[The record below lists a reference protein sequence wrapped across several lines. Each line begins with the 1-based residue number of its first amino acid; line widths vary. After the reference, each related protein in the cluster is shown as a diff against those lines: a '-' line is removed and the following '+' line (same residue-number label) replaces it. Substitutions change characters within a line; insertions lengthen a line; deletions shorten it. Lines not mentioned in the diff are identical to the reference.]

1 MKNLEIGQDAILITG
16 PTASGKSAFAV
27 EMAKRY
33 NGVVIN
39 ADSMQV
45 YDTLH
50 VLTARPVEQDMQGIA
65 HHLYGHVPVSQLY
78 STGEWFRD
86 AAKVLQAVRGEGRI
100 PVFVGGTGLYF
111 KALTGGL
118 SDMPAVPAAIRD
130 DVRKRLQE
138 EGAEALHAILSQ
150 KDPETAETL
159 RPGDGQRIARALEIF
174 EATGQS
180 IRVFQARQG
189 PVAIDAAKAL
199 KIVVLP
205 ERDVLRRR
213 IDRRFAQMLDGG
225 AVEEVEALLSLDL
238 KSEMPAMK
246 AIGVPQIAA
255 MLAGTMTKAE
265 VIETA
270 SAATRQYAKRQMT
283 WFRNQLDESWLRW
296 DSDADDATNPD
307 AGR

>member
-16 PTASGKSAFAV
+16 PTASGKSALAV
-27 EMAKRY
+27 TLAKRH

-50 VLTARPVEQDMQGIA
+50 VLTARPFAADMQGVA
-65 HHLYGHVPVSQLY
+65 HHLYGHVAASQHY
-78 STGEWFRD
+78 STGDWFRD
-86 AAKVLQAVRGEGRI
+86 AVTVLEAVRSEARV

-118 SDMPAVPAAIRD
+118 SDMPAVPATIRD
-130 DVRKRLQE
+130 NVRARLLA
-138 EGAEALHAILSQ
+138 EGAEVLYAILSE
-150 KDPETAETL
+150 KDPETAATL

-189 PVAIDAAKAL
+189 PVAIDPDRAM

-205 ERDVLRRR
+205 ERALLRQR
-213 IDRRFAQMLDGG
+213 IDRRFAGMLESG
-225 AVEEVEALLSLDL
+225 AVEEVRTLLSLDL
-238 KSEMPAMK
+238 KPEMPAMK

-255 MLAGTMTKAE
+255 LLSGTMSKAE
-265 VIETA
+265 VIETS

-283 WFRNQLDESWLRW
+283 WFRNQLDDSWMRW
-296 DSDADDATNPD
+296 DPAT
-307 AGR
+307 A

>member
-1 MKNLEIGQDAILITG
+1 MMKNLEIGQDAILITG
-16 PTASGKSAFAV
+16 PTASGKSALAV
-27 EMAKRY
+27 ELAKRH

-50 VLTARPVEQDMQGIA
+50 VLTARPFETDMQGIP
-65 HHLYGHVPVSQLY
+65 HRLYGHVPASRHY

-86 AAKVLQAVRGEGRI
+86 ATAVLQEVRGEGRI

-118 SDMPAVPAAIRD
+118 SDMPAVPTAIRD
-130 DVRKRLQE
+130 DVRGRLLA

-150 KDPETAETL
+150 KDPETAATL

-189 PVAIDAAKAL
+189 PVAIDPDKAL

-205 ERDVLRRR
+205 ERALQRQR
-213 IDRRFAQMLDGG
+213 IDRRFAGMLDSG
-225 AVEEVEALLSLDL
+225 AVEEVEVLLSLDL
-238 KSEMPAMK
+238 KPEMPAMK

-255 MLAGTMTKAE
+255 LLSGTMSRLE
-265 VIETA
+265 VVETA

-283 WFRNQLDESWLRW
+283 WFRNQLDDSWLRW
-296 DSDADDATNPD
+296 DPASD
-307 AGR
+307 

>member
-16 PTASGKSAFAV
+16 PTASGKSALAV
-27 EMAKRY
+27 ALAKQH

-50 VLTARPVEQDMQGIA
+50 VLTARPSEADMQGVV
-65 HHLYGHVPVSQLY
+65 HHLYGHVPASQHY

-86 AAKVLQAVRGEGRI
+86 AVAVLETVRSEGRI

-118 SDMPAVPAAIRD
+118 SDMPAVPASIRD
-130 DVRKRLQE
+130 EVRGRLLA
-138 EGAEALHAILSQ
+138 EGAEALHASLSD
-150 KDPETAETL
+150 KDPETAAIL

-180 IRVFQARQG
+180 IRIFQARQG
-189 PVAIDAAKAL
+189 PVAIDPDRAM

-205 ERDVLRRR
+205 ERALLRQR
-213 IDRRFAQMLDGG
+213 IDRRFAAMLESG
-225 AVEEVEALLSLDL
+225 AVEEVKALLSLDL
-238 KSEMPAMK
+238 KPEMPAMK

-255 MLAGTMTKAE
+255 MLSGTMSKAE
-265 VIETA
+265 VIETS

-283 WFRNQLDESWLRW
+283 WFRNQLDDSWLRL
-296 DSDADDATNPD
+296 DPASV
-307 AGR
+307 

>member
-16 PTASGKSAFAV
+16 PTASGKSALAV
-27 EMAKRY
+27 ALAKQH
-33 NGVVIN
+33 NGVVVN

-50 VLTARPVEQDMQGIA
+50 VLTARPFEADMQGVA
-65 HHLYGHVPVSQLY
+65 HHLYGHVPASQHY

-86 AAKVLQAVRGEGRI
+86 AVEVLEVVRGEGRI

-118 SDMPAVPAAIRD
+118 SDMPAVPAAIREH
-130 DVRKRLQE
+130 VRGRLLA
-138 EGAEALHAILSQ
+138 EGAEALHAALSE
-150 KDPETAETL
+150 KDPETAASL

-189 PVAIDAAKAL
+189 PVAIDPESAL

-205 ERDVLRRR
+205 DRALLRQR
-213 IDRRFAQMLDGG
+213 IDRRFAGMLETG
-225 AVEEVEALLSLDL
+225 AVEEVEALLSLGL
-238 KSEMPAMK
+238 KPEMPAMK

-255 MLAGTMTKAE
+255 FLSGTMSKAE
-265 VIETA
+265 VTETS

-283 WFRNQLDESWLRW
+283 WFRNQLDDSWLRW
-296 DSDADDATNPD
+296 NP
-307 AGR
+307 AGG

>member
-16 PTASGKSAFAV
+16 PTASGKSALAV
-27 EMAKRY
+27 QLAKRH

-50 VLTARPVEQDMQGIA
+50 VLTARPSDTDMQGIP
-65 HHLYGHVPVSQLY
+65 HHLYGHVPASRHY

-86 AAKVLQAVRGEGRI
+86 ATEVLKVARSQGKI

-130 DVRKRLQE
+130 DVRGRLQAK
-138 EGAEALHAILSQ
+138 GAEALHAILSQ
-150 KDPETAETL
+150 KDPETAATL

-180 IRVFQARQG
+180 IRIFQARQG
-189 PVAIDAAKAL
+189 PVAIDPEKAL

-205 ERDVLRRR
+205 ERALLRQR
-213 IDRRFAQMLDGG
+213 IDRRFAGMLESG
-225 AVEEVEALLSLDL
+225 AVEEVRALLSLDL
-238 KSEMPAMK
+238 KPEMPAMK

-255 MLAGTMTKAE
+255 LLLGTMSKLE

-283 WFRNQLDESWLRW
+283 WFRNQLDDSWLRL
-296 DSDADDATNPD
+296 DPQSA
-307 AGR
+307 